1 MLKYLLLPFSVVY
14 GAVATIRNKLY
25 DCQILKSKSYSEP
38 VISVGNLT
46 VGGTGKTPHIEYLVR
61 LLSDKKV
68 AVVSRGYGRRTNG
81 FVDVEVDAEVQN
93 VGDEPLQI
101 KRKFQQVRV
110 IVDEVRTHAIDVL
123 LSGSNAP
130 DVFLL
135 DDAFQHRQVN
145 AGLKMVLVDYNRPI
159 FNDLMMP
166 SGRLREPRRNIN
178 RADIVVV
185 TKCPDNLTEDIRA
198 EFSNKLKLK
207 HNQPVFF
214 TKFEYGELQP
224 LNGTKAV
231 TQLKDTKITVATGIA
246 QPQRVYQ
253 YLETQ
258 GAEVAKI
265 EFPDHHFF
273 TEADIANIKK
283 VFQKSDSQM
292 VVVTEKDT
300 MRLIDSKLLDM
311 LIGIPLYSLPIE
323 VAFTDGRQSAFNK
336 LIADFVAR
344 SLKC

>member
-25 DCQILKSKSYSEP
+25 DCQILKAKSYTEP

-68 AVVSRGYGRRTNG
+68 AVVSRGYGRRTSG
-81 FVDVEVDAEVQN
+81 YVEVEADADVQN

-101 KRKFQQVRV
+101 KHKFQQIRV
-110 IVDEVRTHAIDVL
+110 IVDEVRTHAIDAL
-123 LSGSNAP
+123 LSDGNAP
-130 DVFLL
+130 EVFML

-145 AGLKMVLVDYNRPI
+145 AGQKIVLVDYNRPI

-185 TKCPDNLTEDIRA
+185 TKCPDNLTEESWR

-214 TKFEYGELQP
+214 TKFAYGQLQP
-224 LNGTKAV
+224 LNGAEAAK
-231 TQLKDTKITVATGIA
+231 QLKDTRITVATGIA

-253 YLETQ
+253 YLEDQ
-258 GAEVAKI
+258 GAEVTKI

-273 TEADIANIKK
+273 TVADVANIKK
-283 VFQKSDSQM
+283 VFQKSGSQM
-292 VVVTEKDT
+292 VVVTEKDA
-300 MRLIDSKLLDM
+300 MRLIGGCLFD
-311 LIGIPLYSLPIE
+311 GFAGTPLYCLPIE
-323 VAFTDGRQSAFNK
+323 VAFADGRQADFNK
-336 LIADFVAR
+336 LIADFVA
-344 SLKC
+344 

>member
-25 DCQILKSKSYSEP
+25 DCQILKAKSYTEL

-68 AVVSRGYGRRTNG
+68 AVVSRGYGRRTTG
-81 FVDVEVDAEVQN
+81 FVEVEADADVQN

-101 KRKFQQVRV
+101 KRKFQQIRV
-110 IVDEVRTHAIDVL
+110 IVDEVRTHAIDAL
-123 LSGSNAP
+123 LSGGNTP

-145 AGLKMVLVDYNRPI
+145 AGLKIVLIDYNRPI

-178 RADIVVV
+178 RADIVIV
-185 TKCPDNLTEDIRA
+185 TKCPDTLTESERQT
-198 EFSNKLKLK
+198 FSNKLKLRY
-207 HNQPVFF
+207 NQPVFF
-214 TKFEYGELQP
+214 TKFEYDELLP
-224 LNGTKAV
+224 LNGTKV
-231 TQLKDTKITVATGIA
+231 SNQLKNTKITVATGIA

-253 YLETQ
+253 YLENQ
-258 GAEVAKI
+258 GAELAKI

-283 VFQKSDSQM
+283 VFQKSGSQM
-292 VVVTEKDT
+292 VVVTEKDA
-300 MRLIDSKLLDM
+300 MRLIGNHLLDGFA
-311 LIGIPLYSLPIE
+311 GIPLYCLPIE
-323 VAFTDGRQSAFNK
+323 VAFADERQAAFNK
-336 LIADFVAR
+336 LIAEFVA
-344 SLKC
+344 